1 MKVEIYNNS
10 RCIQFVFDGTP
21 IGLNKQQIIAI
32 EVLTNDKV
40 KISTVEGASR
50 QICINAADVAAPN
63 RYANAIDLH
72 AMLSDLWVKG
82 LDCCNETKARMD
94 KQLTELNN
102 IRLLLVDIKE
112 QLKPVPQTDV
122 FAAPRVTD
130 DSQPNILFS
139 GYAATATA
147 VSDPGWAI
155 KQTISRNN
163 QTVELWSNGSK
174 ALNSVW
180 DDRYNV
186 DYLPLAVP
194 KVVTATTATT

>member
-21 IGLNKQQIIAI
+21 IALNKQQIIAI

-50 QICINAADVAAPN
+50 QIYISAADVAAPN
-63 RYANAIDLH
+63 RFANAIDLH

-94 KQLTELNN
+94 KQLIELNN
-102 IRLLLVDIKE
+102 IRLLLGDIKE
-112 QLKPVPQTDV
+112 QLKPAPQTDV
-122 FAAPRVTD
+122 FAAPRITD

-139 GYAATATA
+139 GFAATATA
-147 VSDPGWAI
+147 ASDPGWAI
-155 KQTISRNN
+155 KQTISQNN
-163 QTVELWSNGSK
+163 QIIELWSNGSK
-174 ALNSVW
+174 ALASVW
-180 DDRYNV
+180 SDRYNV
-186 DYLPLAVP
+186 NYLPLATP
-194 KVVTATTATT
+194 KIVSTAATST